1 MVYLL
6 GCPLQCGYCETAS
19 GMEPARRAAAEAL
32 ESLAHRLRR
41 HFGWVELRG

>member
-19 GMEPARRAAAEAL
+19 GMEPARRAA